1 MKWIL
6 THINRDPFISIL
18 LFNSKNVPTKAT
30 TTTMLKIKGS
40 FIFAVLALLA
50 GDAASAS
57 SLRGL
62 NAEYEIGYVDN
73 FEETMGSCNG
83 AICGMWGDPHMI
95 TCDGLAYDC
104 QGEGL
109 FTLMKNHLF
118 HVQGHFISVGTE
130 EMKKVIGWEK
140 YPVASYVKIDHLTPC
155 WCIPLSI
162 IPLYNT
168 FSLTDSLSLSL
179 SLSLFIRYTINRS
192 PNDII
197 IDILSTNDTAPTLQ
211 FSFRT

>member
-18 LFNSKNVPTKAT
+18 LFNSRNVPTKA

-179 SLSLFIRYTINRS
+179 SLSLSIY
-192 PNDII
+192 P
-197 IDILSTNDTAPTLQ
+197 LYYQ
-211 FSFRT
+211 

>member
-1 MKWIL
+1 
-6 THINRDPFISIL
+6 
-18 LFNSKNVPTKAT
+18 
-30 TTTMLKIKGS
+30 MLKIKGS

-140 YPVASYVKIDHLTPC
+140 YPVASYVKIETTL
-155 WCIPLSI
+155 PLVGV
-162 IPLYNT
+162 
-168 FSLTDSLSLSL
+168 SLCLSFHCTTLSHSLILSLSL
-179 SLSLFIRYTINRS
+179 SIYPLYY
-192 PNDII
+192 
-197 IDILSTNDTAPTLQ
+197 Q
-211 FSFRT
+211 